1 MTLRDHLDELRKRLM
16 FTVAF
21 LVLAVIVAFVFRDLL
36 LEFLLKPGYGDG
48 DDRPIAT
55 EVLET
60 VGVIFKVTL
69 MAGFVAALPVILYQ
83 VIMFISPGLTG
94 REKAYLYI
102 LLPAVLVAFAGG
114 AAFAYFVLF
123 PPAFEFLSEFG
134 IEHVNPE
141 IRISSYV
148 GVIVSLMFWMGVVFQ
163 IPLVLFALARFG
175 IVTPRLLSRFRRFA
189 IVLAFIAAAI
199 LTPTFDPVNQVL
211 VAVPIIILYEL
222 GIILARLGQ
231 RLRRGAA
238 EADARTGRVGR
249 LGGIR
254 RRIGRRMGRLFRP
267 LRVLKFWRWRW
278 RFWKRGG

>member
-16 FTVAF
+16 FTVIF

-36 LEFLLKPGYGDG
+36 LEFLLQPGYGDG

-94 REKAYLYI
+94 REKAYLYV

-123 PPAFEFLSEFG
+123 PPAFKFLSEFG
-134 IEHVNPE
+134 AEYVNPE

-163 IPLVLFALARFG
+163 IPLVLFALSRFG

-199 LTPTFDPVNQVL
+199 ITPTFDPVNQVL

-222 GIILARLGQ
+222 GIILSRLGQ
-231 RLRRGAA
+231 RLRSGAA

-249 LGGIR
+249 FGGVR
-254 RRIGRRMGRLFRP
+254 RRIGRLFRP
-267 LRVLKFWRWRW
+267 LRVLKFWRWR
-278 RFWKRGG
+278 FWKRGG

>member
-1 MTLRDHLDELRKRLM
+1 MAYEAMTLREHLDELRKRLM
-16 FTVAF
+16 FTVIF

-36 LEFLLKPGYGDG
+36 LDFLLEPGYGSG

-60 VGVIFKVTL
+60 VGVVFKVTL
-69 MAGFVAALPVILYQ
+69 MAAFVAALPVILYQ
-83 VIMFISPGLTG
+83 VVMFISPGLTR
-94 REKAYLYI
+94 REKAYLYV
-102 LLPAVLVAFAGG
+102 LLPSVLIAFAGG

-123 PPAFEFLSEFG
+123 PPAFRFLSEFG
-134 IEHVNPE
+134 IEHVDPE

-148 GVIVSLMFWMGVVFQ
+148 SVIVSLMFWMGVVFQ

-175 IVTPRLLSRFRRFA
+175 IATPRLLSRFRRFA

-199 LTPTFDPVNQVL
+199 ITPTFDPVNQVL
-211 VAVPIIILYEL
+211 VAVPIIILYEM
-222 GIILARLGQ
+222 GIVLARLGQ

-238 EADARTGRVGR
+238 ESDVREHRVG
-249 LGGIR
+249 
-254 RRIGRRMGRLFRP
+254 RMGRLCRPFRF
-267 LRVLKFWRWRW
+267 LKFWRWHW

>member
-1 MTLRDHLDELRKRLM
+1 MAEEAMTLRDHLDELRRRLL
-16 FTVAF
+16 FTVVW
-21 LVLAVIVAFVFRDLL
+21 LVIAVVVAFFFRNQLMDFVLQ
-36 LEFLLKPGYGDG
+36 PGYGATDE
-48 DDRPIAT
+48 RPIAT

-69 MAGFVAALPVILYQ
+69 MAGFVAALPMILYQ
-83 VIMFISPGLTG
+83 VVMFISPGLTG
-94 REKAYLYI
+94 RERAYLFI
-102 LLPAVLVAFAGG
+102 LLPTVLVAFAGG

-123 PPAFEFLSEFG
+123 PPAFQFLSEFG

-189 IVLAFIAAAI
+189 IVLAFVAAAI
-199 LTPTFDPVNQVL
+199 ITPTFDPVNQVL

-238 EADARTGRVGR
+238 ESDARTGRQSR
-249 LGGIR
+249 LGK
-254 RRIGRRMGRLFRP
+254 LFKP
-267 LRVLKFWRWRW
+267 FGVLKFWRW

>member
-1 MTLRDHLDELRKRLM
+1 
-16 FTVAF
+16 
-21 LVLAVIVAFVFRDLL
+21 L
-36 LEFLLKPGYGDG
+36 LEPGYGG
-48 DDRPIAT
+48 SDDRPIAT

-69 MAGFVAALPVILYQ
+69 MTGFVAALPVILYQ

-94 REKAYLYI
+94 RERAYLYV

-114 AAFAYFVLF
+114 ACFAYFVLF
-123 PPAFEFLSEFG
+123 PPAFQFLSEFG

-199 LTPTFDPVNQVL
+199 ITPTFDPVNQVL

-222 GIILARLGQ
+222 GIILSRVGQ
-231 RLRRGAA
+231 RLRKGAA
-238 EADARTGRVGR
+238 ESDARTGRKGR
-249 LGGIR
+249 IAK
-254 RRIGRRMGRLFRP
+254 LFGP
-267 LRVLKFWRWRW
+267 LRVFKLWRWHW
-278 RFWKRGG
+278 RFWGRGG

>member
-1 MTLRDHLDELRKRLM
+1 MAEEAMTLRDHLDELRRRLM
-16 FTVAF
+16 FTVIW
-21 LVLAVIVAFVFRDLL
+21 LVLAVIVAFMFRDQLMDFVL
-36 LEFLLKPGYGDG
+36 QPGYGG
-48 DDRPIAT
+48 TDDKPIAT

-94 REKAYLYI
+94 RERAYLFV
-102 LLPAVLVAFAGG
+102 LLPSVLIAFAGG

-123 PPAFEFLSEFG
+123 PPAFQFLSEFG

-175 IVTPRLLSRFRRFA
+175 IVSPRMLSRFRRFA
-189 IVLAFIAAAI
+189 IVLAFVAAAI
-199 LTPTFDPVNQVL
+199 ITPTFDPVNQVL
-211 VAVPIIILYEL
+211 VAVPIIILYEM

-238 EADARTGRVGR
+238 ESDARTGRQS
-249 LGGIR
+249 
-254 RRIGRRMGRLFRP
+254 RIGRLFKP
-267 LRVLKFWRWRW
+267 FGILKFWRWDW